1 MRIERGCFER
11 PSYRL
16 FEAARCRV
24 VVDPAHFRRLELR
37 EFERGDRLSPCLAWC
52 HQTLGQGHVRWEMDT
67 AGPADV
73 FYFTQAHEA
82 EAFYLRFAP
91 TQADSSKLRLA
102 A

>member
-1 MRIERGCFER
+1 MRIERGSFER
-11 PSYRL
+11 PSHRL
-16 FEAARCRV
+16 LEAARCRV
-24 VVDPAHFRRLELR
+24 LVEPTDFQRLELR

-52 HQTLGQGHVRWEMDT
+52 HAILGRGHVRWEMDGT
-67 AGPADV
+67 GAADV

>member
-24 VVDPAHFRRLELR
+24 VVEPADFKRLELR
-37 EFERGDRLSPCLAWC
+37 EFECGTHLSPCLAWC
-52 HQTLGQGHVRWEMDT
+52 HETIGQSHVRWEMDAT
-67 AGPADV
+67 GAADV
-73 FYFTQAHEA
+73 FYFTQLHEA
-82 EAFYLRFAP
+82 EVFYHRFAP
-91 TQADSSKLRLA
+91 TQAQQNELQLA